1 MEPSVLSRS
10 RMMGKK
16 TVNSRRIMA
25 AVMVIV
31 MLAALTGCVGKEDTQ
46 TRKKNKVVEIPMILT
61 VDSSTG
67 NKNEEEVVERFNRAY
82 KGKYHIDVDWVMETE
97 EEYRKNL
104 KRMNV
109 TDELPAIITD
119 LRMLPSFYQMMI
131 KKGRIEDLTPYINED
146 QEWKDMIEPSVMES
160 VREEDGKIYLG
171 PVSTAAFACSGV
183 FWNRELFEQAGISR
197 FPETWEE
204 FWECCEKLKAAGIT
218 PLALHTEGTA
228 WAAMLL
234 ATAEVAGSEEGAAFM
249 KQLYPDTYQNEP
261 GLEIAGT
268 LKKLFQ
274 YTTQDALH
282 NDFDVAHDN
291 FVAGNAAMIPN
302 GYWMIDQ
309 IPEEMQKKVCFST
322 FPENKLI
329 GSPETFGW
337 AVVSTYSEKVKKGAV
352 EFLKFRTKLNKEQ
365 KEELLNSRTRQE
377 GTLLDDY
384 LKAYTGNPQIV
395 PNYQVKWNSLLQE
408 DVLGECLAELAK
420 EYTKETGVDVTV
432 LTAASGEYEKTLKS
446 EMAKSNAPTLFQV
459 NGPVGLASWK
469 DYCYDLKDSDV
480 AKQLTS
486 DDFALMDGDKMSGIA
501 YVIESYGIIYNKELL
516 KKAGYSADDITNFD
530 SFKKVVEDITANKDK
545 LGFSAFTSAGMDGS
559 SDWRFKTHLAN
570 LPIYY
575 EYKDEGIDNTDAIK
589 GTYLDNY
596 RQIWDLYINN
606 ATCKPTELS
615 TKTADDATADF
626 VTGDAVFYQNGTWEY
641 NNIKDV
647 GDDNLGI
654 LPIYIGVEGE
664 EDQGICTG
672 TENYWCV
679 NSKASEDDIQATLD
693 FMNWCVTSDD
703 GVKAMC
709 KDMGFTIPFKKNL
722 KSDNVL
728 VNEANKYTEDGKTPV
743 SWNFSTMPSEE
754 WKNGVGSALTSY
766 AADPTDANWAKVTTA
781 VVDGWAK
788 EAAAAK

>member
-10 RMMGKK
+10 RMTGKK

-67 NKNEEEVVERFNRAY
+67 NKREEEVVERFNRAY

-160 VREEDGKIYLG
+160 VREEDGKFYLG

-204 FWECCEKLKAAGIT
+204 FWKCCEKLKAAGIT

-249 KQLYPDTYQNEP
+249 KQLYPDTYQNKP

-282 NDFDVAHDN
+282 NDFDVAYDN

-302 GYWMIDQ
+302 GYLGFGAGLAVFMFCGFVKSIPLEIEEAAMIDGCT
-309 IPEEMQKKVCFST
+309 PLRTFFSVVLPIMKPT
-322 FPENKLI
+322 YISVGILETMWIWNDFLLPYLVLDLNKYKTI
-329 GSPETFGW
+329 SIAIQYMKGSYGR
-337 AVVSTYSEKVKKGAV
+337 VDMGAV
-352 EFLKFRTKLNKEQ
+352 MAALILAVIPVVIFYLACQ
-365 KEELLNSRTRQE
+365 KH
-377 GTLLDDY
+377 
-384 LKAYTGNPQIV
+384 I
-395 PNYQVKWNSLLQE
+395 
-408 DVLGECLAELAK
+408 
-420 EYTKETGVDVTV
+420 
-432 LTAASGEYEKTLKS
+432 
-446 EMAKSNAPTLFQV
+446 
-459 NGPVGLASWK
+459 
-469 DYCYDLKDSDV
+469 
-480 AKQLTS
+480 
-486 DDFALMDGDKMSGIA
+486 
-501 YVIESYGIIYNKELL
+501 
-516 KKAGYSADDITNFD
+516 
-530 SFKKVVEDITANKDK
+530 
-545 LGFSAFTSAGMDGS
+545 
-559 SDWRFKTHLAN
+559 
-570 LPIYY
+570 
-575 EYKDEGIDNTDAIK
+575 IK
-589 GTYLDNY
+589 GV
-596 RQIWDLYINN
+596 
-606 ATCKPTELS
+606 A
-615 TKTADDATADF
+615 A
-626 VTGDAVFYQNGTWEY
+626 GAVKG
-641 NNIKDV
+641 
-647 GDDNLGI
+647 
-654 LPIYIGVEGE
+654 
-664 EDQGICTG
+664 
-672 TENYWCV
+672 
-679 NSKASEDDIQATLD
+679 
-693 FMNWCVTSDD
+693 
-703 GVKAMC
+703 
-709 KDMGFTIPFKKNL
+709 
-722 KSDNVL
+722 
-728 VNEANKYTEDGKTPV
+728 
-743 SWNFSTMPSEE
+743 
-754 WKNGVGSALTSY
+754 
-766 AADPTDANWAKVTTA
+766 
-781 VVDGWAK
+781 
-788 EAAAAK
+788 

>member
-10 RMMGKK
+10 RMTGKK

-204 FWECCEKLKAAGIT
+204 FWKCCEKLKAAGIT

-234 ATAEVAGSEEGAAFM
+234 ATAEVAG
-249 KQLYPDTYQNEP
+249 
-261 GLEIAGT
+261 
-268 LKKLFQ
+268 
-274 YTTQDALH
+274 
-282 NDFDVAHDN
+282 
-291 FVAGNAAMIPN
+291 NAAMIPN
-302 GYWMIDQ
+302 GYWMIDK

-408 DVLGECLAELAK
+408 NVLGECLAELVQGKITEQEFTQA
-420 EYTKETGVDVTV
+420 ED
-432 LTAASGEYEKTLKS
+432 
-446 EMAKSNAPTLFQV
+446 
-459 NGPVGLASWK
+459 
-469 DYCYDLKDSDV
+469 
-480 AKQLTS
+480 
-486 DDFALMDGDKMSGIA
+486 
-501 YVIESYGIIYNKELL
+501 ESI
-516 KKAGYSADDITNFD
+516 
-530 SFKKVVEDITANKDK
+530 
-545 LGFSAFTSAGMDGS
+545 
-559 SDWRFKTHLAN
+559 
-570 LPIYY
+570 
-575 EYKDEGIDNTDAIK
+575 
-589 GTYLDNY
+589 
-596 RQIWDLYINN
+596 RQ
-606 ATCKPTELS
+606 
-615 TKTADDATADF
+615 F
-626 VTGDAVFYQNGTWEY
+626 
-641 NNIKDV
+641 
-647 GDDNLGI
+647 
-654 LPIYIGVEGE
+654 E
-664 EDQGICTG
+664 EEQ
-672 TENYWCV
+672 
-679 NSKASEDDIQATLD
+679 
-693 FMNWCVTSDD
+693 
-703 GVKAMC
+703 
-709 KDMGFTIPFKKNL
+709 
-722 KSDNVL
+722 
-728 VNEANKYTEDGKTPV
+728 
-743 SWNFSTMPSEE
+743 
-754 WKNGVGSALTSY
+754 
-766 AADPTDANWAKVTTA
+766 
-781 VVDGWAK
+781 
-788 EAAAAK
+788 

>member
-10 RMMGKK
+10 RMTGKK

-25 AVMVIV
+25 AVMVIA
-31 MLAALTGCVGKEDTQ
+31 MLTALTGCAGKENTQ

-67 NKNEEEVVERFNRAY
+67 NKNEEEVVKRFNRAY

-160 VREEDGKIYLG
+160 LREEDGKIYLG
-171 PVSTAAFACSGV
+171 PI
-183 FWNRELFEQAGISR
+183 R
-197 FPETWEE
+197 
-204 FWECCEKLKAAGIT
+204 ECCEKLKAAGIT

-282 NDFDVAHDN
+282 NDFDVAYDN

-408 DVLGECLAELAK
+408 DVLGECLA
-420 EYTKETGVDVTV
+420 
-432 LTAASGEYEKTLKS
+432 
-446 EMAKSNAPTLFQV
+446 
-459 NGPVGLASWK
+459 
-469 DYCYDLKDSDV
+469 DLVQGKITEQEFTQAED
-480 AKQLTS
+480 
-486 DDFALMDGDKMSGIA
+486 
-501 YVIESYGIIYNKELL
+501 ESI
-516 KKAGYSADDITNFD
+516 
-530 SFKKVVEDITANKDK
+530 
-545 LGFSAFTSAGMDGS
+545 
-559 SDWRFKTHLAN
+559 
-570 LPIYY
+570 
-575 EYKDEGIDNTDAIK
+575 
-589 GTYLDNY
+589 
-596 RQIWDLYINN
+596 RQ
-606 ATCKPTELS
+606 
-615 TKTADDATADF
+615 F
-626 VTGDAVFYQNGTWEY
+626 
-641 NNIKDV
+641 
-647 GDDNLGI
+647 
-654 LPIYIGVEGE
+654 E
-664 EDQGICTG
+664 EEQ
-672 TENYWCV
+672 
-679 NSKASEDDIQATLD
+679 
-693 FMNWCVTSDD
+693 
-703 GVKAMC
+703 
-709 KDMGFTIPFKKNL
+709 
-722 KSDNVL
+722 
-728 VNEANKYTEDGKTPV
+728 
-743 SWNFSTMPSEE
+743 
-754 WKNGVGSALTSY
+754 
-766 AADPTDANWAKVTTA
+766 
-781 VVDGWAK
+781 
-788 EAAAAK
+788 